1 MISLVLNGEPR
12 ECTARTVSLL
22 VQELDMA
29 PETLLIEH
37 NGTALLRSEWP
48 ETILSDG
55 DRLEFL
61 RVAAGG

>member
-12 ECTARTVSLL
+12 TSSATTVSLL

-29 PETLLIEH
+29 PATLLIEH
-37 NGTALLRSEWP
+37 NSTALLRSEWP
-48 ETILSDG
+48 ETILREG